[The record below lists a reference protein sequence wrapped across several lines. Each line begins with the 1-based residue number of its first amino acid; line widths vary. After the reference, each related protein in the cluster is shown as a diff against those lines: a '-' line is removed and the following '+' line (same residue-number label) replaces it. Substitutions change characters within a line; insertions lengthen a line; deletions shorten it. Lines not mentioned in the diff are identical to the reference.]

1 MISPRPQRVVLGFS
15 QTHKVGVSCY
25 PQTRREG
32 LCSPLLKGMAVVC
45 LWRHMPFPSSMSECT
60 ARSPQSPTGRS
71 APADCGGAQF
81 APRAQHRLNP
91 SDPQWKEALNVRVR
105 RRLSLFLNV
114 RAPVAADWTVLAEAM
129 DFEYL
134 EIQQLEKYADPTSR
148 LLDDWQRR
156 PGASVGRLLE
166 LLAKLGREDV
176 LMELGPSIEE
186 DCQKYILKQQ
196 QEASEKPL
204 QVDSI
209 DSSIPRI
216 NDMAGITI
224 RDDPLGQKPEYF
236 DAFICYCPSDIEFVH
251 EMIRQLEQTNYR
263 LKLCVS
269 DRDVLPGTCVWSI
282 ASELIEKRCRRMVV
296 VVSDEY
302 LQSKECDFQ
311 TKFALSLSPGAHQK
325 RLIPIKYKP
334 MKKEFPSILRFI
346 TVCDYTNPCTQNW
359 FWTRLA
365 KALSMP

>member
-1 MISPRPQRVVLGFS
+1 M
-15 QTHKVGVSCY
+15 
-25 PQTRREG
+25 
-32 LCSPLLKGMAVVC
+32 
-45 LWRHMPFPSSMSECT
+45 
-60 ARSPQSPTGRS
+60 
-71 APADCGGAQF
+71 
-81 APRAQHRLNP
+81 
-91 SDPQWKEALNVRVR
+91 
-105 RRLSLFLNV
+105 
-114 RAPVAADWTVLAEAM
+114 
-129 DFEYL
+129 
-134 EIQQLEKYADPTSR
+134 
-148 LLDDWQRR
+148 
-156 PGASVGRLLE
+156 GRLLE

-224 RDDPLGQKPEYF
+224 RDDPLGQKPECF

>member
-1 MISPRPQRVVLGFS
+1 M
-15 QTHKVGVSCY
+15 TEGVPSAGSAL
-25 PQTRREG
+25 PTPAMSS
-32 LCSPLLKGMAVVC
+32 LPLA
-45 LWRHMPFPSSMSECT
+45 
-60 ARSPQSPTGRS
+60 
-71 APADCGGAQF
+71 
-81 APRAQHRLNP
+81 
-91 SDPQWKEALNVRVR
+91 ALNVRVR

-282 ASELIEKRCRRMVV
+282 ASELIEKRLAMWPQGKCRRMVV